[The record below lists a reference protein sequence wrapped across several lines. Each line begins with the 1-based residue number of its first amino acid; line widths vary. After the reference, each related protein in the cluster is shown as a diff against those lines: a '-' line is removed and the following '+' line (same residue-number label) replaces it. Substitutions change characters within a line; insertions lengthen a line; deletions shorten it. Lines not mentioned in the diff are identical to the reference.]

1 MSYGRY
7 VDWLE
12 EALDDLEAAR
22 KLFEH
27 GMWSKVCFFSHQA
40 AEKALKA
47 LCIKKLGRYV
57 HTHSVARLLEELG
70 GVVNL
75 PLELAERAGRL
86 DRHYI
91 PTRYPNAWP
100 ELPPHKH
107 YSRRDAEEALSTAA
121 EVVELARREAEGD
134 P

>member
-7 VDWLE
+7 MDWLE
-12 EALDDLEAAR
+12 EAVDDLKAAE

-27 GMWSKVCFFSHQA
+27 GMWSKACFYSHQA

-57 HTHSVARLLEELG
+57 HTHSVTRLLEE
-70 GVVNL
+70 VSEAVNL
-75 PLELAERAGRL
+75 PPELIDRARGL

-107 YSRRDAEEALSTAA
+107 YSRKDAEEALGAAA
-121 EVVELARREAEGD
+121 EVVNLAKSEAERD

>member
-7 VDWLE
+7 RDWLE
-12 EALDDLEAAR
+12 EAVDDLEAAR

-70 GVVNL
+70 GAVPL
-75 PLELAERAGRL
+75 PKELAERARRL

-107 YSRRDAEEALSTAA
+107 YSRSDAEEALSSAA
-121 EVVELARREAEGD
+121 EVVELARGEIEGD

>member
-57 HTHSVARLLEELG
+57 HTRSVARLLEELV

-75 PLELAERAGRL
+75 PQELAERAGRL

-107 YSRRDAEEALSTAA
+107 YSRGDAEEALSTAT

>member
-7 VDWLE
+7 RDWLE
-12 EALDDLEAAR
+12 EAVDDLEAAR
-22 KLFEH
+22 RLFEFS
-27 GMWSKVCFFSHQA
+27 MWSKVCFFSHQA

-57 HTHSVARLLEELG
+57 QTHSVARLLEELG
-70 GVVNL
+70 GAVEL
-75 PLELAERAGRL
+75 PQGLAERARRL

-100 ELPPHKH
+100 ELPPHRH
-107 YSRRDAEEALSTAA
+107 YSRGDAEEALAAAA
-121 EVVELARREAEGD
+121 EVVELAKREVERD

>member
-7 VDWLE
+7 RDWLE
-12 EALDDLEAAR
+12 EAVDDLEAAR
-22 KLFEH
+22 RLFEH

-57 HTHSVARLLEELG
+57 QTHSVMRLLGELS
-70 GVVNL
+70 GVLNL
-75 PLELAERAGRL
+75 PQELAERARRL
-86 DRHYI
+86 DRHYV
-91 PTRYPNAWP
+91 PTRYLNVWP

-107 YSRRDAEEALSTAA
+107 YSKSDAEEALSSAS
-121 EVVELARREAEGD
+121 EVVELAKSEAERD

>member
-47 LCIKKLGRYV
+47 LCIKKLSRYV

>member
-1 MSYGRY
+1 LSYGRY
-7 VDWLE
+7 RDWLE
-12 EALDDLEAAR
+12 EAVDDLEAAR

-70 GVVNL
+70 GAVPL
-75 PLELAERAGRL
+75 PKELAERARRL

-107 YSRRDAEEALSTAA
+107 YSRSDAEEALSSAA
-121 EVVELARREAEGD
+121 EVVELARGEIEGD

>member
-7 VDWLE
+7 RDWLE
-12 EALDDLEAAR
+12 EAVDDLEAAR
-22 KLFEH
+22 RLFEFS
-27 GMWSKVCFFSHQA
+27 MWSKVCFFSHQA

-57 HTHSVARLLEELG
+57 QTHSVARLLEELG
-70 GVVNL
+70 GAVEL
-75 PLELAERAGRL
+75 PEGLAERARRL

-91 PTRYPNAWP
+91 PTRYPSAWP
-100 ELPPHKH
+100 EPPPHKH
-107 YSRRDAEEALSTAA
+107 YSRRDAEEALTAAA
-121 EVVELARREAEGD
+121 EVVELAKREVERD